1 MAPPWFGP
9 WQQVLATLVAGA
21 FFGLLLMLGLRRQ
34 ERGGQAYREA
44 GTPTRDDLAEA
55 YGRAI
60 AHLRELNE
68 DTGRTDADYTRAE
81 RARVEARA
89 AALLGQ
95 LQALDRRPEP
105 APAPGGARRGDRP
118 QNAVPSFLHRHPK
131 LVGGLWGAG
140 LSALG
145 LFLFTTVRDGS
156 TPRPAP
162 PVAAAAEASA
172 GGPELDRGRF
182 LALQEQLKQS
192 PDDVPAL
199 LELSHMLLRV
209 QMLEE
214 AQVLNERALTL
225 DGQNLEGLT
234 HAAVLAASRG
244 DHDGAQAGLT
254 AVLKRDPGFAE
265 AWFFRGMLS
274 MQKGDMPTM
283 QESLRQFVR
292 YAPEGAQKERVRAML
307 ERSMAKP

>member
-1 MAPPWFGP
+1 MAPLGFGP
-9 WQQVLATLVAGA
+9 WQQVVATLMGGIA
-21 FFGLLLMLGLRRQ
+21 FGLLLMLSLRRQ
-34 ERGGQAYREA
+34 GPADPSPRSA
-44 GTPTRDDLAEA
+44 GTPTRDDVVEA

-60 AHLRELNE
+60 AQLRELTE

-81 RARVEARA
+81 RSRVEAQA

-95 LQALDRRPEP
+95 LQAFDRLQAEE
-105 APAPGGARRGDRP
+105 APAAGRRTGRP
-118 QNAVPSFLHRHPK
+118 ATSVPSFLHRHPK

-140 LSALG
+140 LSALA

-162 PVAAAAEASA
+162 PMAAPAEAAA
-172 GGPELDRGRF
+172 GGPELDRERF
-182 LALQEQLKQS
+182 LALQQQLQQN
-192 PDDVPAL
+192 PNDVPAL

-214 AQVLNERALTL
+214 AQVLNDRALSL
-225 DGQNLEGLT
+225 DDHNLEALT

-244 DHDGAQAGLT
+244 DHDGAQVGLK
-254 AVLKRDPGFAE
+254 AVLNKDPGFAE

-307 ERSMAKP
+307 ERSVAKP